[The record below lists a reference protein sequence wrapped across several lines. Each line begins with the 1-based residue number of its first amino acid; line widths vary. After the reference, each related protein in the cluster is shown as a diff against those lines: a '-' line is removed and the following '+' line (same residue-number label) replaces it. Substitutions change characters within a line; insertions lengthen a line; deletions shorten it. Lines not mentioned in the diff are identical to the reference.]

1 MLNKKFDIK
10 QVGENKRTL
19 EIYLYGEIQGDYYDW
34 RQDGMI
40 ESTTSANYVR
50 KALDEAGEVDNI
62 NIYINS
68 IGGSVAEGNA
78 IFNILKRSSAYKT
91 VYVDAYAYSVASVIA
106 MCADKIVMP
115 SNTTMMIHNA
125 VWGCYGNSAE
135 LRKSADDLDIIN
147 EASCNSYLIKAGD
160 KLAKEQLTEMLNA
173 ETYLTAEKALEVG
186 LCDEI
191 ANPVN
196 LAEAADV
203 IEQAKQM
210 KNPYAKQAMQFLQSS
225 ERKPQPQPETPPK
238 AEEPPQQKDKYEWL
252 SDLINSK
259 KFL

>member
-10 QVGENKRTL
+10 QIGENNRTL
-19 EIYLYGEIQGDYYDW
+19 DIYLYGEIQDDYYDCW
-34 RQDGMI
+34 RDRKI

-50 KALDEAGEVDNI
+50 KALEEAGEIDNI

-78 IFNILKRSSAYKT
+78 IFNILKRSPAYKT
-91 VYVDAYAYSVASVIA
+91 VYIDAYAYSVASVIA
-106 MCADKIVMP
+106 MCGDKIVMP
-115 SNTTMMIHNA
+115 SNATMMIHNA
-125 VWGCYGNSAE
+125 SWCCCGNSVE

-160 KLAKEQLTEMLNA
+160 KLNKERLTEMLNA
-173 ETYLTAEKALEVG
+173 ETFLTAEKALEAG

-196 LAEAADV
+196 LVESAEI
-203 IEQAKQM
+203 IEQAKQL
-210 KNPYAKQAMQFLQSS
+210 KNPYTRQAIQFLQ
-225 ERKPQPQPETPPK
+225 KTETAPKQDEPPK
-238 AEEPPQQKDKYEWL
+238 QQDKYEWL
-252 SDLINSK
+252 EELINSK
-259 KFL
+259 NYL